1 MTYFTESEKKS
12 LDPAKI
18 PHHVAFIPD
27 GNRRWAKA
35 QTLNVGKGHEK
46 GVGLI
51 MDTILAAK
59 ELGVKAVTFYAFSTE
74 NWRRPQE
81 EVDLL
86 LWLAELFLIEELPKM
101 MKEGVRLRTMGD
113 LSKLSPQLQKTF
125 AKTKEATLNNS
136 QIDFVIAMN
145 YGARDEITR
154 AVKSIGRKIKAGE
167 IHPDEVTEECISHHL
182 DSHPIPD
189 PDLLI
194 RTSGENRISNF
205 LLWQLSYSE
214 IYFSPLKWPEFDSKE
229 LLQAVKVFQDRERRQ
244 GL

>member
-1 MTYFTESEKKS
+1 MTYFSQAELRE
-12 LDPAKI
+12 LDPVKI
-18 PHHVAFIPD
+18 PRHIAFIPD

-59 ELGVKAVTFYAFSTE
+59 ELGVKVVTFYAFSTE

-81 EVDLL
+81 EIDIL
-86 LWLAELFLIEELPKM
+86 LWLAELFLIEELPRM
-101 MKEGVRLRTMGD
+101 MKEGVRFRTMGD
-113 LSKLSPQLQKTF
+113 LSKLSPQLQGTF
-125 AKTKEATLNNS
+125 NKTKEATKHNHD
-136 QIDFVIAMN
+136 IDFVIAMN

-154 AVKSIGRKIKAGE
+154 AVREIGLKIKAGKLE
-167 IHPDEVTEECISHHL
+167 PDHIHEDLISTHL
-182 DSHPIPD
+182 DSYPLPD

-214 IYFSPLKWPEFDSKE
+214 IYFSSLKWPEFTSSE

-244 GL
+244 GH